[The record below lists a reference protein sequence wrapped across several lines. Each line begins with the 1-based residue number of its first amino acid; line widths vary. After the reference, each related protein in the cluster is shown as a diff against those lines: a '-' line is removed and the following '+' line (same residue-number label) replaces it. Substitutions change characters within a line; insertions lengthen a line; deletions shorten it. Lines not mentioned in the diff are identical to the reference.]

1 MTYDVS
7 LDGPVRDLTTAR
19 LGTRS
24 IRVDHLRAHRDALEA
39 HRRIEESA
47 TMAYGSEI
55 RDFRTTTPV
64 PRFADF
70 TKG

>member
-19 LGTRS
+19 LGSRS
-24 IRVDHLRAHRDALEA
+24 IRRDHLAGHRDALEA
-39 HRRIEESA
+39 HRRLEERA

-55 RDFRTTTPV
+55 RDFRIASPV